1 MLNLFEGQTV
11 KPLLWFGLIISFT
24 VLTMLFVYVV
34 PSDSLFFIIRY
45 VFSFVFVAI
54 LPGYCL
60 VTVLFSKKNK
70 LELVEETVL
79 SVALSFGIAGLVGL
93 VLGLSPIGINFTS
106 ITVSLTAIVSVL
118 AVVAFLLK
126 SREPREFH
134 LKSEERAN
142 K

>member
-1 MLNLFEGQTV
+1 M
-11 KPLLWFGLIISFT
+11 KSLLWFGLVVSFT
-24 VLTMLFVYVV
+24 ILTMLFVYFI

-60 VTVLFSKKNK
+60 VTILFSKKNR

-93 VLGLSPIGINFTS
+93 VLGLSPIGINFNS
-106 ITVSLTAIVSVL
+106 ITISLTAIVLVL
-118 AVVAFLLK
+118 AVVAFVLK
-126 SREPREFH
+126 SREVRDFQVN
-134 LKSEERAN
+134 SEKHVN
-142 K
+142 KKAHV